1 MKYVYPQWS
10 FHRQPYP
17 AELSWLCIRN
27 IFHFYS
33 EYCPDWCLLHQARSW
48 KKCCSARPNRW
59 YLSSFLPFHYSVCNV
74 LRYPPPE
81 NHSPNHENSGTC
93 HRPDQRKGTAVTDR
107 SPSRLGLP
115 HSISGVI
122 YSDNPGK
129 PDIPFLH
136 PRINRSG
143 RHPATDVHL
152 PYCRRHKLYSAVLE
166 PYPKQYNRP

>member
-1 MKYVYPQWS
+1 MSSTSGTVFGRS
-10 FHRQPYP
+10 AVALAR
-17 AELSWLCIRN
+17 IID
-27 IFHFYS
+27 IF
-33 EYCPDWCLLHQARSW
+33 
-48 KKCCSARPNRW
+48 
-59 YLSSFLPFHYSVCNV
+59 SSFLPFHYSVCNV

-129 PDIPFLH
+129 PDIPFSSSEDK
-136 PRINRSG
+136 PFRPTSCNR
-143 RHPATDVHL
+143 RAP
-152 PYCRRHKLYSAVLE
+152 AVLS
-166 PYPKQYNRP
+166 KA